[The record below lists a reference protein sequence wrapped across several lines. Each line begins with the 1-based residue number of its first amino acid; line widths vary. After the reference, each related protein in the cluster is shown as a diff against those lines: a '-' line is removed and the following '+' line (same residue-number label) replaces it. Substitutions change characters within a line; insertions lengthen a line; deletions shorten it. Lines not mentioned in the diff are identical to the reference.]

1 MRLEIYMSL
10 ARADVVSGSSMFHSI
25 LKRRGVQLLLLSVAM
40 AAGGYVRTAISPLQ
54 ETMRVALSMS
64 DNQMALLQGPLIGI
78 PVVLASVP
86 LGLLIDRYSRARLLF
101 TLILLSFLGSLL
113 TALAPSFMLLFVA
126 RGISGLVG
134 LSTIP
139 VSYSLL
145 ADLYPPSLRGR
156 ATTVICVGQLAGI
169 SSAFALGGALLTMK
183 GHATEGW
190 RWAMLWMSAPLG
202 ASVLLMFVLREPSRT
217 GTAMCR
223 PTARRV
229 WEVVKHHRAVV
240 VPLAVGAILVE
251 TAVGSILIWAAPMLA
266 RSFSLSP
273 DRIGTVMAL
282 TALIGGTM
290 GPIVGGALADLC
302 QRTGGPRRT
311 VIVLSALALLSAP
324 TDLYALVSTRLSVSA
339 MLVAGMILM
348 QMIFVIAITLFTIVI
363 PDEVRGLC
371 TSMFVAINLLF
382 VFAVAPVMVSVLSG
396 ALGGPMMI
404 GQALTIIC
412 LSSSLLAASIF
423 TIGSRNLDRIGK
435 GAQ

>member
-1 MRLEIYMSL
+1 MLWM
-10 ARADVVSGSSMFHSI
+10 
-25 LKRRGVQLLLLSVAM
+25 
-40 AAGGYVRTAISPLQ
+40 
-54 ETMRVALSMS
+54 
-64 DNQMALLQGPLIGI
+64 
-78 PVVLASVP
+78 SVP
-86 LGLLIDRYSRARLLF
+86 LG
-101 TLILLSFLGSLL
+101 
-113 TALAPSFMLLFVA
+113 V
-126 RGISGLVG
+126 
-134 LSTIP
+134 
-139 VSYSLL
+139 
-145 ADLYPPSLRGR
+145 
-156 ATTVICVGQLAGI
+156 
-169 SSAFALGGALLTMK
+169 
-183 GHATEGW
+183 
-190 RWAMLWMSAPLG
+190 
-202 ASVLLMFVLREPSRT
+202 SVLLMFVLREPSRT
-217 GTAMCR
+217 GTVMCR

-229 WEVVKHHRAVV
+229 WEVLKHHRAIV

-282 TALIGGTM
+282 TTLIGGTV

-302 QRTGGPRRT
+302 QRTGGPRKT
-311 VIVLSALALLSAP
+311 VIVLSVLALLSAP
-324 TDLYALVSTRLSVSA
+324 TDLYALVSAGLSIST

-371 TSMFVAINLLF
+371 TSMFVAMNLLF

-412 LSSSLLAASIF
+412 LSSSLFAASIF
-423 TIGSRNLDRIGK
+423 AIGSRNLARLGI